1 MVKAPAATARLGS
14 PPARTAAPRPTRP
27 LPRSE
32 RQESI
37 LLAAGTT
44 FARGGYAATSMEDI
58 AATSGITK
66 LIVYR
71 HFDSKEDLYNA
82 VLDRVATRLAEEFVS
97 GLTDGRRPGLGT
109 RSFLTVARENPDGFR
124 LLWRHAAREPQFA
137 THADE
142 LREKVVWAARI
153 LLAERIA
160 DTSLH
165 DWAAET
171 VVGLIV
177 ESVLNW
183 LDYGDPERDDEL
195 VAMTAASVQAMVTA
209 WGGITL
215 DPD

>member
-1 MVKAPAATARLGS
+1 MVKAPTATAKLGS
-14 PPARTAAPRPTRP
+14 SPASKLVHRLTRP

-37 LLAAGTT
+37 LLGAGTT

-137 THADE
+137 THAEE

-183 LDYGDPERDDEL
+183 LDYGDPARDDEL
-195 VAMTAASVQAMVTA
+195 VEMTAASVQAMVTA
-209 WGGITL
+209 WGGTASA
-215 DPD
+215 

>member
-1 MVKAPAATARLGS
+1 
-14 PPARTAAPRPTRP
+14 
-27 LPRSE
+27 
-32 RQESI
+32 
-37 LLAAGTT
+37 
-44 FARGGYAATSMEDI
+44 MEDI

-183 LDYGDPERDDEL
+183 LDYGDPGRDDEL

-209 WGGITL
+209 WGGIT
-215 DPD
+215 PDQD